1 MKSMPNRILLI
12 VIGLISTTAVVLVL
26 FSSNRSATTYEADSP
41 EWAVQQFLTAMVNQD
56 TDTAFEYISPSSP
69 CKIVHLD
76 RAWMNRDLNVDLVE
90 STISGDSV
98 RVEVDIE
105 YSSSDLFGSPYVE
118 SHVYRLENVG
128 SKWLIVGIPWPLYD
142 CGEISK

>member
-1 MKSMPNRILLI
+1 MKSMPNRLLLI
-12 VIGLISTTAVVLVL
+12 VIGLISAVAVALVL
-26 FSSNRSATTYEADSP
+26 FSSDRSATTYEANTP
-41 EWAVQQFLTAMVNQD
+41 EWAVQQFLTAMVSQN

-76 RAWMNRDLNVDLVE
+76 RAWMDRDLNVDLVQ
-90 STISGDSV
+90 STISGDSA

-105 YSSSDLFGSPYVE
+105 YSNSDLFGSPYVE
-118 SHVYRLENVG
+118 SHVYRLENTG

-142 CGEISK
+142 CGEMSK

>member
-1 MKSMPNRILLI
+1 MKSLPNRTLLI
-12 VIGLISTTAVVLVL
+12 VIGLISAAAVVLVL
-26 FSSNRSATTYEADSP
+26 FSSDRSATTYEADTP

-56 TDTAFEYISPSSP
+56 TDSAYEHISPSSP
-69 CKIVHLD
+69 CKIIHLD
-76 RAWMNRDLNVDLVE
+76 RAWMNRDLNVDLVQ
-90 STISGDSV
+90 STITGDSA

-118 SHVYRLENVG
+118 SHVYRLEDAGN
-128 SKWLIVGIPWPLYD
+128 KWLIVGIPWPLYD